1 MKMLMKMAA
10 IIGGMG
16 AVGYMYM
23 KMHPEKVEMMKE
35 ACKDASKMIYNKLEE
50 E

>member
-10 IIGGMG
+10 VIGGMG
-16 AVGYMYM
+16 AIGYMYF
-23 KMHPEKVEMMKE
+23 KKHPEKVEMMKS